1 MLPADMTWQKNRL
14 FSRRTGIHK
23 AVAIPHNELIQNR
36 STCMSQVTLDIATL
50 DDLER
55 IRSLG
60 FPLLQSIGKMI
71 LEDNLKYPN
80 IVTSAKFTMFGCEWC
95 LSC

>member
-1 MLPADMTWQKNRL
+1 MKCCGSACVELLA
-14 FSRRTGIHK
+14 RT
-23 AVAIPHNELIQNR
+23 L
-36 STCMSQVTLDIATL
+36 L
-50 DDLER
+50 R

-71 LEDNLKYPN
+71 LEDNLKYPT